1 MIEVLWQRRPID
13 AVAPLDWVGVRA
25 MLRSDPVGPCLM
37 CQGELG
43 MAGDAASGVLER
55 GPS

>member
-1 MIEVLWQRRPID
+1 MIEVLWHRRPID
-13 AVAPLDWVGVRA
+13 AVAPLDWVDVRA
-25 MLRSDPVGPCLM
+25 MLRSHPVGPCLM
-37 CQGELG
+37 CQVELG